1 MCVIGFELGM
11 LHSFY
16 TFATQIEPTMTKQ
29 LFLLVFLSLTFVS
42 GNFLM
47 AQATKNSEPAVP
59 KLVVVLSV
67 DQMRTDYL
75 TRFWNKFQSG
85 GFKRLV
91 NEGADF
97 TNAHLD
103 LHIQK
108 ISTGTA
114 TIFTGTYPAAHGII
128 NDSWYDRLKDK
139 EINCI
144 NDDYYIT
151 VGSDSKEG
159 ECSAAKLLS
168 PTIGDLIKIN
178 TRNKSKVFS
187 VAMND
192 VSAVLSAGH
201 AANGAYW
208 FDTQTGNMISSS
220 YYVDNFPEWVRQFNE
235 NGFAK
240 TYTQR
245 DWSTLLPLSSY
256 DESLADDYVLE
267 KGYYDKWNT
276 FPYNLK
282 KIKERAGS
290 YKFLKTTPFANDMV
304 RDFAE
309 TLIKAE
315 DLGLD
320 ENPDF
325 LALTFTSMDYENN
338 SFGPASVEM
347 EDTYLRLDQDIASL
361 IDYIDKTV
369 GKGNS
374 LIVLTSSCSSI
385 YPADYLKEEFKM
397 PVGNFSPESAIA
409 LLKSYLNI
417 TYGQGDWIE
426 VAGDQ
431 QLYFDRDLLEKKNI
445 SLQNIETKTANFI
458 NQFEGVKIA
467 LPASSFAQGDY
478 TKGQLATIAN
488 SYNFKRSGDV
498 LYQLEDGWQ
507 PVYKYQR
514 TIYNDNSN
522 IPFILY
528 GNAIKHK
535 QVHSKTLGEDMVPT
549 VLEILKMPIP
559 DNCAGNILEE
569 ALR

>member
-1 MCVIGFELGM
+1 
-11 LHSFY
+11 
-16 TFATQIEPTMTKQ
+16 MTRLNLYG
-29 LFLLVFLSLTFVS
+29 LFFILIFLSSNSLS
-42 GNFLM
+42 
-47 AQATKNSEPAVP
+47 AQSAKNAESTVP

-75 TRFWNKFQSG
+75 TRYWNKFQAG

-91 NEGADF
+91 NEGAECSN
-97 TNAHLD
+97 TQLN

-114 TIFTGTYPAAHGII
+114 TLFTGTFPASHGIV
-128 NDSWYDRLKDK
+128 NDTWYDRLKKK

-159 ECSAAKLLS
+159 ERSAVKLLA

-208 FDTQTGNMISSS
+208 FDSQNGNMISSS
-220 YYVDNFPEWVRQFNE
+220 YYVDVFPEWVREFNAK
-235 NGFAK
+235 NYAK
-240 TYTQR
+240 TFSQR
-245 DWSTLLPLSSY
+245 DWTTLLPVTSY
-256 DESLADDYVLE
+256 TESLADAYILE

-276 FPYNLK
+276 FPYSMK
-282 KIKERAGS
+282 KIKEKAGS
-290 YKFLKTTPFANDMV
+290 YKFLKTTPFGNSIV
-304 RDFAE
+304 KDFA
-309 TLIKAE
+309 TSLILSE
-315 DLGLD
+315 DLGRD
-320 ENPDF
+320 EYPDF
-325 LALTFTSMDYENN
+325 LAITFTSMDYENN

-347 EDTYLRLDQDIASL
+347 EDTYLRLDQDIASIL
-361 IDYIDKTV
+361 DFIDKRV
-369 GKGNS
+369 GKGNA
-374 LIVLTSSCSSI
+374 LVVLTSSCSSV
-385 YPADYLKEEFKM
+385 YPVDYLKEEFNM
-397 PVGNFSPESAIA
+397 PAGTFSPESAIA
-409 LLKSYLNI
+409 LLKSFLNI

-426 VAGDQ
+426 VVSDQ
-431 QLYFDRDLLEKKNI
+431 QIYFNRELLEKKNI
-445 SLQNIETKTANFI
+445 KPEDIETKTAAFI

-467 LPASSFAQGDY
+467 LTSASFGQGDY
-478 TKGQLATIAN
+478 SKGQLAVIAN

-498 LYQLEDGWQ
+498 LFQLEDGWQ

-522 IPFILY
+522 IPFILH
-528 GNAIKHK
+528 GNAIRHK
-535 QVHSKTLGEDMVPT
+535 LVRTKTTAEDLMPT
-549 VLEILKMPIP
+549 ILEILHMPIP
-559 DNCAGNILEE
+559 DQCSGNILEE
-569 ALR
+569 ILTQ